1 MRAEGRRMMHHT
13 QHWLVGIIAVLLM
26 GCQGDREVRGK
37 EGSNTPAVS
46 SAHAAGP
53 TSSASPPV
61 QTSPAPVSTSTASGS
76 DGGFAG
82 STAYTEK
89 LGQEGMVDWTAG
101 MVTALGIGY
110 PPSDTINSTQARL
123 LARRAAQAV
132 AYRNLLEAFTAIRVD
147 STTTVKNYVATS
159 DEIQVKVQ
167 GMIEDAKVIQERELE
182 KGGYEVTL
190 QMKLT
195 GQTSQMFA
203 PKDAPAPKRLVRELP
218 PDARPKTA
226 APYTGL
232 VVDAR
237 GMEVRPALVP
247 RILTEDGQEAY
258 SQSYVLAKYRQN
270 QGIAAYVSDPL
281 AAKTHPKVTDNPLYV
296 KALRPAGNSHT
307 DLVISNAAAQTIH
320 GVKDH
325 FEFLEKGQVIVVVD
339 RSGSQ

>member
-1 MRAEGRRMMHHT
+1 MYHT
-13 QHWLVGIIAVLLM
+13 QHCLISVIAVSLM
-26 GCQGDREVRGK
+26 GCQGDMEVRDKGI
-37 EGSNTPAVS
+37 SNTPVS
-46 SAHAAGP
+46 SINAAGP
-53 TSSASPPV
+53 ASPASTPV
-61 QTSPAPVSTSTASGS
+61 QGASPSVPPSTASGS
-76 DGGFAG
+76 QGNIAG

-89 LGQEGMVDWTAG
+89 LGLEGVVDWTAG
-101 MVTALGIGY
+101 LVTASGIGY

-123 LARRAAQAV
+123 LARRAAQSV

-147 STTTVKNYVATS
+147 STTTVKNYVTTS

-167 GMIEDAKVIQERELE
+167 GMVEDAKVIQERELE

-203 PKDAPAPKRLVRELP
+203 PKDAPAPRRLMPE
-218 PDARPKTA
+218 AATGAQPKTA
-226 APYTGL
+226 AHYTGL

-258 SQSYVLAKYRQN
+258 SQSYVLAKYRQKE
-270 QGIAAYVSDPL
+270 GITAYVSDPV
-281 AAKTHPKVTDNPLYV
+281 AAKAHPKVTDNPLYV

-339 RSGSQ
+339 RSGRDETIR

>member
-1 MRAEGRRMMHHT
+1 MHHT
-13 QHWLVGIIAVLLM
+13 QHWLVGVIAVLLM
-26 GCQGDREVRGK
+26 GCQGDGEVVRDK
-37 EGSNTPAVS
+37 DISHTTTS
-46 SAHAAGP
+46 STNAAGLP
-53 TSSASPPV
+53 SPASTPV
-61 QTSPAPVSTSTASGS
+61 QTSPVPVPTSAASGTQGDVAS
-76 DGGFAG
+76 

-89 LGQEGMVDWTAG
+89 LGQEGVVDWTAG
-101 MVTALGIGY
+101 LVTASGIGY
-110 PPSDTINSTQARL
+110 PPSDTLNSTQARL
-123 LARRAAQAV
+123 LARRAAQSV

-147 STTTVKNYVATS
+147 STTTVKNYVTTS

-167 GMIEDAKVIQERELE
+167 GMIEDAKVIQERDLE

-203 PKDAPAPKRLVRELP
+203 PKDAPAPRRLVPESAAG
-218 PDARPKTA
+218 ARPKTA

-270 QGIAAYVSDPL
+270 QGIAAYVSDPV
-281 AAKTHPKVTDNPLYV
+281 AAKAHPKVTDNPLYV
-296 KALRPAGNSHT
+296 KALRPAGTSHT

-339 RSGSQ
+339 RSGRDETTR

>member
-1 MRAEGRRMMHHT
+1 MYHT

-46 SAHAAGP
+46 SAPAAGP
-53 TSSASPPV
+53 TSSASTSV
-61 QTSPAPVSTSTASGS
+61 QTSPAPVPTSPAPGS
-76 DGGFAG
+76 DGDLAG

-89 LGQEGMVDWTAG
+89 LGQNGMVDWTAG
-101 MVTALGIGY
+101 MVTASGIGY
-110 PPSDTINSTQARL
+110 PPPDTINRTQARL
-123 LARRAAQAV
+123 LARRAAQSV

-147 STTTVKNYVATS
+147 STTTVKNYVATT

-167 GMIEDAKVIQERELE
+167 GMVEDAKVIQERELE

-195 GQTSQMFA
+195 GRISETFA
-203 PKDAPAPKRLVRELP
+203 PKNAPPARRLVAETLP
-218 PDARPKTA
+218 TSQPKSGMA
-226 APYTGL
+226 YTGL
-232 VVDAR
+232 VIDAR

-258 SQSYVLAKYRQN
+258 SQSYVLAKYRQKE
-270 QGIAAYVSDPL
+270 GIAAYVSDPV
-281 AAKTHPKVTDNPLYV
+281 AAKTHPKVTANPLYV

-339 RSGSQ
+339 RAGS